1 MNDPLALIVHIATPE
16 GEYLEPLVPTDYTLD
31 FRTLQQ
37 MVNSVGLVYRGA
49 EFVPIKDLK

>member
-1 MNDPLALIVHIATPE
+1 MKDPLALIVHIATPE

-49 EFVPIKDLK
+49 EFVPLKDLK